1 MGLYKPKATLREL
14 YEQDPQLL
22 YAIRLPDA
30 LTTGEIGPVL
40 LFELGDMATLFSS
53 AEEWTSYVTVW
64 SSNRKQTWER
74 ELAALTAEYNPLH
87 NYDMQE
93 QMTNDQ
99 RVMQHGKTT
108 TRTDNLSH
116 AKTGTEGDQMQ
127 ASETPG
133 VTQTTETGRY
143 GVNSTGPDP
152 VPVDRAV
159 TERSG
164 QDSRSGSS
172 TRTYNTTDA
181 DTGTQT
187 IADSGQDT
195 ETRNY
200 KLTRSGNIGVTTSQQ
215 MLEAEMALRSKYYIV
230 DLILADVKRDL
241 FAAIW

>member
-14 YEQDPQLL
+14 LAEDPDIFLL
-22 YAIRLPDA
+22 FHLPDG
-30 LTTGEIGPVL
+30 LGIDE
-40 LFELGDMATLFSS
+40 LFNIMIQELGDMDTLFRTPS
-53 AEEWTSYVTVW
+53 EWISYVSVW
-64 SSNRKQTWER
+64 SANRVPNWTIM
-74 ELAALTAEYNPLH
+74 LDALRAQYNPIH

-99 RVMQHGKTT
+99 RVMQHGKIS

-133 VTQTTETGRY
+133 VTQTTETSRY
-143 GVNSTGPDP
+143 GVNSTTDP

-159 TERSG
+159 TARTG

-181 DTGTQT
+181 ETGTQT
-187 IADSGQDT
+187 LADSGQDT

-200 KLTRSGNIGVTTSQQ
+200 TLTRSGNIGVTTSQQ
-215 MLEAEMALRSKYYIV
+215 MLEAELQLRIRYEII
-230 DLILADVKRDL
+230 DIILADCKRDL
-241 FAAIW
+241 FVAIW

>member
-14 YEQDPQLL
+14 LAADPDIFLVFH
-22 YAIRLPDA
+22 LPDA
-30 LTTGEIGPVL
+30 LGIDELYNIMVQ
-40 LFELGDMATLFSS
+40 ELGDMATLFSTPS
-53 AEEWTSYVTVW
+53 EWISYVSVW
-64 SSNRKQTWER
+64 SANRVNNWTMM
-74 ELAALTAEYNPLH
+74 LNALRAEYNPIH

-99 RVMQHGKTT
+99 TVTQHGKTT

-116 AKTGTEGDQMQ
+116 AKTGTEGDSMT

-133 VTQTTETGRY
+133 VTQTTESGRY
-143 GVNSTGPDP
+143 GVNSTTDP

-159 TERSG
+159 TSRSG

-181 DTGTQT
+181 ETGTQT
-187 IADSGQDT
+187 LADSGQDT
-195 ETRNY
+195 QTRNY
-200 KLTRSGNIGVTTSQQ
+200 RLTRSGNIGVTTSQQ
-215 MLEAEMALRSKYYIV
+215 LLEAEIALRVRYEIV
-230 DLILADVKRDL
+230 DIIITDCKRDL